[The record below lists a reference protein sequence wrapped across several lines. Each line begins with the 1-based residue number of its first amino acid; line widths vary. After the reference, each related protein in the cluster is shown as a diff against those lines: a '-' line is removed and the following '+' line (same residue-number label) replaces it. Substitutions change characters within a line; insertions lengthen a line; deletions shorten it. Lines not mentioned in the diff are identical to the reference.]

1 MAEVTARNY
10 KVVAEATAGM
20 SKAISKHING

>member
-10 KVVAEATAGM
+10 KVVAEATGGT
-20 SKAISKHING
+20 SKTISKHING